1 MRMTPAMREANEAR
15 VAELK
20 PIADRINKLMA
31 DRGMNSWFRLN
42 SVEVPLHMWDREYT
56 ALSHVELEGMRD
68 LSDDVLIGIIRVINN
83 TAIEMHKRG
92 EGVGKSEVRSGMVK
106 LLGLEIGI
114 AG

>member
-31 DRGMNSWFRLN
+31 DRGMNGWFRLN
-42 SVEVPLHMWDREYT
+42 SVEVPLHLWDREYT
-56 ALSHVELEGMRD
+56 ALSHAELEGMRD
-68 LSDDVLIGIIRVINN
+68 LSDDVLNGIIRVISN
-83 TAIEMHKRG
+83 TAIEMHSRG
-92 EGVGKSEVRSGMVK
+92 KEAGKSEVRNGMVK

>member
-31 DRGMNSWFRLN
+31 DRGMNAWLRLN
-42 SVEVPLHMWDREYT
+42 EVEVPLHMWDREYT

-68 LSDDVLIGIIRVINN
+68 LSDEVLNGIIRVISN

-92 EGVGKSEVRSGMVK
+92 EKVGKSNVRNGMVK